1 MSSADAG
8 VNSMAINGG
17 IVWTIV
23 VFIGRLALYTQV
35 DASQGCLCLKN
46 RITNFVREADGQL
59 QCESWSSTDH
69 FHFILHKGACHS

>member
-1 MSSADAG
+1 
-8 VNSMAINGG
+8 MAINGG

-46 RITNFVREADGQL
+46 RITNLPHVREADGQL